1 MSKYGMDE
9 GREISVSHPT
19 LYKKTSKGQDQYWR
33 IEVKGA
39 TIITYYGK
47 VGGTE
52 MTTEDTIKEG
62 KNLGKANETT
72 PQEQAQLE
80 ASSQWE
86 KKLKKGY
93 VQDIEDARK
102 GKTIHEGGVFPM
114 LAFPFSKQG
123 HKIVYPAYVQPKLD
137 GHRCI
142 ADKAALWSRTRK
154 PISSMPHIVAELEK
168 LSLPCILDGEL
179 YNHAYRD
186 KFEEITH
193 FIRQVEPAEGCEVV
207 QYHIFDIAAD
217 GPFSERLAWMKKNLR
232 ARKGSPLVLV
242 ETKLVQDEDELMIAF
257 EEFLEEGYEGAIVR
271 NSNGLYVNKRSYD
284 LQKIKEFDDAEFHI
298 IGIEE
303 GRRKLQ
309 GHAIFICQLPTSD
322 GTFKVKMKGET
333 AALKAFFD
341 KPSLWKGKEL
351 TVQFQGYTG
360 KNNVPRFPIGLR
372 IREDA

>member
-1 MSKYGMDE
+1 ML
-9 GREISVSHPT
+9 PT

-47 VGGTE
+47 VGGKE

-80 ASSQWE
+80 AKSQWE

-93 VQDIEDARK
+93 VKEIESARK
-102 GKTIHEGGVFPM
+102 GETIHEGGIFPM
-114 LAFPFSKQG
+114 LAQQFSKHG
-123 HKIVYPAYVQPKLD
+123 HKIVYPAYAQPKLD
-137 GHRCI
+137 GHRCV
-142 ADKAALWSRTRK
+142 ADTSAALWSRTRK
-154 PISSMPHIVAELEK
+154 PINSMSHIQDDLVK

-179 YNHAYRD
+179 YHHDYRD

-193 FIRQVEPAEGCEVV
+193 FIRQTEPIDGCEVV

-217 GPFSERLAWMKKNLR
+217 GPFSERLAWMKKNIR
-232 ARKGSPLVLV
+232 PGKNSSLVLV
-242 ETKLVQDEDELMIAF
+242 ETRLVNDEDELMLAF
-257 EEFLEEGYEGAIVR
+257 EDFLEQGYEGAIVR
-271 NSNGLYVNKRSYD
+271 NADGLYVNKRSYD
-284 LQKIKEFDDAEFHI
+284 LQKIKEFDDAEFPI
-298 IGIEE
+298 IGVKE
-303 GRRKLQ
+303 GRGKLQ
-309 GHAIFICQLPTSD
+309 GHAIFTCQLPTSD
-322 GTFKVKMKGET
+322 GTFDVKLKGAT
-333 AALKAFFD
+333 ADLKKYFD

-351 TVQFQGYTG
+351 TVQFQGYTT
-360 KNNVPRFPIGLR
+360 KNHVPRFPIGLR